1 MSGSSTAATHG
12 CSPKA
17 PSQDLW
23 SHCVLKLPQA
33 SRTQS
38 ELKESGDCV
47 VSPNGHALRLASEV
61 KRRWRQQ
68 QISSQLKFVRH
79 IDSTWRKKQIPTV
92 WCGWLRK
99 RCQGIFSRWTLPQER
114 LFELRR
120 GATDPLDLSS
130 SSRAAVLRYNSRGHN
145 KNSREP
151 KQFTIISA
159 KRDSADDWEGWACI
173 SISVSE
179 RKGGLKLFAAN
190 EYQAQALLTHIH
202 STCQSQ
208 PVLLKHN
215 ALSDTI
221 QDD

>member
-99 RCQGIFSRWTLPQER
+99 GCQGIFSRWTLPQER
-114 LFELRR
+114 WFELRC
-120 GATDPLDLSS
+120 GTDPLDLSS
-130 SSRAAVLRYNSRGHN
+130 SSRAAVLHYTGRG
-145 KNSREP
+145 KKGES
-151 KQFTIISA
+151 KDKKYTIISA
-159 KRDSADDWEGWACI
+159 KRDSSRDWESWKC
-173 SISVSE
+173 VSLVVHE
-179 RKGGLKLFAAN
+179 RKGMLNLFSAN

-202 STCQSQ
+202 STFQSQ